1 MAFTVK
7 MHCFDGTFL
16 VKKCLERPA
25 ERYKHESYKI
35 KMPLTAFNS
44 VSGIL
49 TIPLSDAQT

>member
-7 MHCFDGTFL
+7 MHCFDGAFL

-25 ERYKHESYKI
+25 GRDKHESYKNAADGNE
-35 KMPLTAFNS
+35 T

-49 TIPLSDAQT
+49 PILLSDAQI

>member
-7 MHCFDGTFL
+7 MHFFDGTFL

-25 ERYKHESYKI
+25 GRHKHESYKI
-35 KMPLTAFNS
+35 KMPPTAFNS

-49 TIPLSDAQT
+49 PILLSDAQT